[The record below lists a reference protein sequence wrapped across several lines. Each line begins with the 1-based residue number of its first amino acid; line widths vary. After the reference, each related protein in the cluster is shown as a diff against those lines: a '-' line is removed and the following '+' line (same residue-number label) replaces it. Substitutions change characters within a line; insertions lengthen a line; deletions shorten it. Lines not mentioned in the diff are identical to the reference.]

1 MKSNNLLKNVDIK
14 NCICFYF
21 DGSLS
26 INDFDLQNILLDEKL
41 HEKKKKN
48 SMYDVAYKIL
58 SGAKLLL
65 IILIK

>member
-41 HEKKKKN
+41 HEKKKKIQCMMWHTKFYPVQN
-48 SMYDVAYKIL
+48 FYL
-58 SGAKLLL
+58 
-65 IILIK
+65 

>member
-41 HEKKKKN
+41 HEKKKN
-48 SMYDVAYKIL
+48 SMYYVAYKIL